1 MQKLIASAVGFLC
14 LQMVVLSAQ
23 VGGQPPAS
31 ACKPG
36 DFVVLGS
43 PNDFGPKKDSQFKV
57 LIDQRFD
64 GGFLT
69 KETIWI
75 PVIEQAIPKWNGI
88 PGSTWNFEIEG
99 VTEEEASGE
108 DGKTTIAG
116 CGSLFTCPEEPPELP
131 EGDPPPDIPL
141 TAQQTVL
148 AVTVIFSDLSPE
160 SSIADADIFFN
171 PEVPFQTNPN
181 DTQYDFETVLLHE
194 LGHALGLDHSDN
206 CVVGPTVMES
216 ELGFGERKRDL
227 RASETEGAK
236 FLYPDGS
243 SPAIRI
249 FEQDAVV
256 GFQAAE
262 GGPNPFS
269 QAVPIFGHQ
278 GGRWI
283 ASSSAA
289 WLQIEP
295 PTGRFLLDG
304 EVNVFPDVAGL
315 AVGNYQATASIELEG
330 FSGPSATVQVN
341 LEVLADVPA
350 GVEPKLTQ
358 TGIVNAANMLSQA
371 LAPGSLFALFGSQL
385 SASTEQASFSSQ
397 LPTRLGGAE
406 VFVNAVRAPL
416 LYASPTQIN
425 GQVPVETPV
434 GRGGIIVRTDLS
446 QTGSIPIDFI
456 ATAPELFLI
465 NGDQAVVLNEDF
477 TLNSPDNPAAQ
488 GSEISVLFTGQGP
501 VSPPV
506 LSGRP
511 APLSPRA
518 EVTSDAKAEI
528 GGLEV
533 EILFLGLTPGWFGV
547 GEANLAVPVGLTG
560 LLPVRLTIGGKRS
573 GSGLVSVQ

>member
-1 MQKLIASAVGFLC
+1 M
-14 LQMVVLSAQ
+14 
-23 VGGQPPAS
+23 
-31 ACKPG
+31 
-36 DFVVLGS
+36 
-43 PNDFGPKKDSQFKV
+43 
-57 LIDQRFD
+57 
-64 GGFLT
+64 
-69 KETIWI
+69 
-75 PVIEQAIPKWNGI
+75 
-88 PGSTWNFEIEG
+88 
-99 VTEEEASGE
+99 
-108 DGKTTIAG
+108 
-116 CGSLFTCPEEPPELP
+116 
-131 EGDPPPDIPL
+131 
-141 TAQQTVL
+141 
-148 AVTVIFSDLSPE
+148 
-160 SSIADADIFFN
+160 
-171 PEVPFQTNPN
+171 
-181 DTQYDFETVLLHE
+181 
-194 LGHALGLDHSDN
+194 GLDHSDN

-216 ELGFGERKRDL
+216 VVDFGERKRDL
-227 RASETEGAK
+227 FASETEGAK

-269 QAVPIFGHQ
+269 QAVPIFGTR

-289 WLQIEP
+289 WLQVEP
-295 PTGRFLLDG
+295 PTGRFLLDR
-304 EVNVFPDVAGL
+304 EVNVFPDVARL

-341 LEVLADVPA
+341 LEVLAEAPA

-358 TGIVNAANMLSQA
+358 AGVVNAANMLSQA

-446 QTGSIPIDFI
+446 QTGSIPIDFT

-533 EILFLGLTPGWFGV
+533 EILFLSLTPGWFGV
-547 GEANLAVPVGLTG
+547 GQADLAVPVGLTG
-560 LLPVRLTIGGKRS
+560 LLPVRLTIGGNRS

>member
-99 VTEEEASGE
+99 ITEEEASEE
-108 DGKTTIAG
+108 DGKTTIAA
-116 CGSLFTCPEEPPELP
+116 CGFLFTCPEEPPELP

-141 TAQQTVL
+141 TARQTVL
-148 AVTVIFSDLSPE
+148 AVTLIFSDLSVE
-160 SSIADADIFFN
+160 NSIADADIFFN
-171 PEVPFQTNPN
+171 PGAPFQTNPN
-181 DTQYDFETVLLHE
+181 DTQIDFETVLLHE

-216 ELGFGERKRDL
+216 VVDFGERKRDL
-227 RASETEGAK
+227 LASETEGVK

-269 QAVPIFGHQ
+269 QAVPIFGTR
-278 GGRWI
+278 GGALDRVI
-283 ASSSAA
+283 VGRLVAS
-289 WLQIEP
+289 
-295 PTGRFLLDG
+295 R
-304 EVNVFPDVAGL
+304 
-315 AVGNYQATASIELEG
+315 ASDRAL
-330 FSGPSATVQVN
+330 
-341 LEVLADVPA
+341 PA
-350 GVEPKLTQ
+350 G
-358 TGIVNAANMLSQA
+358 S
-371 LAPGSLFALFGSQL
+371 
-385 SASTEQASFSSQ
+385 
-397 LPTRLGGAE
+397 
-406 VFVNAVRAPL
+406 
-416 LYASPTQIN
+416 
-425 GQVPVETPV
+425 
-434 GRGGIIVRTDLS
+434 RGERF
-446 QTGSIPIDFI
+446 P
-456 ATAPELFLI
+456 
-465 NGDQAVVLNEDF
+465 
-477 TLNSPDNPAAQ
+477 
-488 GSEISVLFTGQGP
+488 
-501 VSPPV
+501 
-506 LSGRP
+506 
-511 APLSPRA
+511 
-518 EVTSDAKAEI
+518 
-528 GGLEV
+528 
-533 EILFLGLTPGWFGV
+533 
-547 GEANLAVPVGLTG
+547 
-560 LLPVRLTIGGKRS
+560 
-573 GSGLVSVQ
+573 

>member
-14 LQMVVLSAQ
+14 LQMMVLSAQ
-23 VGGQPPAS
+23 VSGQPPAS

-57 LIDQRFD
+57 LIDKLFD

-69 KETIWI
+69 TETIWI
-75 PVIEQAIPKWNGI
+75 PVIEQAVPKWNGI

-99 VTEEEASGE
+99 VTEEQASRE

-116 CGSLFTCPEEPPELP
+116 CGSLFTCPDEPPEP
-131 EGDPPPDIPL
+131 PGGEPPPGIPL
-141 TAQQTVL
+141 TAQQTIL
-148 AVTVIFSDLSPE
+148 AVTLILSDLSIE
-160 SSIADADIFFN
+160 NSIKDSGIFFN
-171 PEVPFQTNPN
+171 PGAPFQTNPN
-181 DTQYDFETVLLHE
+181 GTQVDFETVLLHQ

-216 ELGFGERKRDL
+216 VVSFGERKRDL
-227 RASETEGAK
+227 FASETEGAK

-249 FEQDAVV
+249 FDRDAVV

-269 QAVPIFGHQ
+269 QAVPIFGPR

-289 WLQIEP
+289 WLQADP

-304 EVNVFPDVAGL
+304 EVDVSPDVSGL
-315 AVGNYQATASIELEG
+315 AVGSYQATVSIELEG
-330 FSGPSATVQVN
+330 YSGPPATVQVN
-341 LEVLADVPA
+341 LEVLAGAPI
-350 GVEPKLTQ
+350 GIEPKLTRA
-358 TGIVNAANMLSQA
+358 GIVSAANMLSQA
-371 LAPGSLFALFGSQL
+371 LAPGSLFTLFGSRL
-385 SASTEQASFSSQ
+385 SASTEQASSLP

-416 LYASPTQIN
+416 LYVSPTQIN

-434 GRGGIIVRTDLS
+434 GRGGIIVRTDLVS
-446 QTGSIPIDFI
+446 CHTYIVAMVQGRISSFKATTG
-456 ATAPELFLI
+456 
-465 NGDQAVVLNEDF
+465 
-477 TLNSPDNPAAQ
+477 
-488 GSEISVLFTGQGP
+488 
-501 VSPPV
+501 
-506 LSGRP
+506 GRP
-511 APLSPRA
+511 DEEVQSHARA
-518 EVTSDAKAEI
+518 T
-528 GGLEV
+528 
-533 EILFLGLTPGWFGV
+533 
-547 GEANLAVPVGLTG
+547 
-560 LLPVRLTIGGKRS
+560 GKRQL
-573 GSGLVSVQ
+573 GGDHAKG

>member
-1 MQKLIASAVGFLC
+1 M
-14 LQMVVLSAQ
+14 
-23 VGGQPPAS
+23 
-31 ACKPG
+31 
-36 DFVVLGS
+36 
-43 PNDFGPKKDSQFKV
+43 
-57 LIDQRFD
+57 
-64 GGFLT
+64 
-69 KETIWI
+69 
-75 PVIEQAIPKWNGI
+75 
-88 PGSTWNFEIEG
+88 
-99 VTEEEASGE
+99 
-108 DGKTTIAG
+108 
-116 CGSLFTCPEEPPELP
+116 
-131 EGDPPPDIPL
+131 
-141 TAQQTVL
+141 
-148 AVTVIFSDLSPE
+148 
-160 SSIADADIFFN
+160 
-171 PEVPFQTNPN
+171 
-181 DTQYDFETVLLHE
+181 
-194 LGHALGLDHSDN
+194 
-206 CVVGPTVMES
+206 
-216 ELGFGERKRDL
+216 
-227 RASETEGAK
+227 
-236 FLYPDGS
+236 
-243 SPAIRI
+243 
-249 FEQDAVV
+249 
-256 GFQAAE
+256 
-262 GGPNPFS
+262 
-269 QAVPIFGHQ
+269 
-278 GGRWI
+278 
-283 ASSSAA
+283 
-289 WLQIEP
+289 
-295 PTGRFLLDG
+295 
-304 EVNVFPDVAGL
+304 

-425 GQVPVETPV
+425 GQVPVETAV

-446 QTGSIPIDFI
+446 QTGSIPIDFT
-456 ATAPELFLI
+456 ATTPELFLI

-488 GSEISVLFTGQGP
+488 GSEISVLFTGQGS

-547 GEANLAVPVGLTG
+547 GQADLAVPVGLTG
-560 LLPVRLTIGGKRS
+560 LLPVRLTVGGKRS